1 GSMCVLDLPRQFF
14 MVRYD
19 AEDDYMAAMTSGPWR
34 VFGSILMVQAWSP
47 TFNLVCEEIVTTP
60 VWVRIAHIPIS
71 FYHETI
77 LMGIAERVGKPLKV
91 DLTTLKMERASFA
104 HVCVEVDLSKP
115 LKGLTNICP
124 TCGVYGHTVYACLK
138 KIVEHRRSVVP
149 RKDLGG
155 EPSRPLVE
163 NAHIS
168 GTATVGVANRFSGL
182 QMNEAQ
188 AGERDIMV
196 ESEANKEN
204 VDCQNVVRFGDGRS
218 QTEKKVNDLGKSQGE
233 VLEQRMRGNRTW
245 RNVRHKGKQLEPHAP
260 VRGLIFGPIRGKM
273 GSTASGK
280 RLLVENESVGQKG
293 GVYILESGKD
303 GAERRPL

>member
-1 GSMCVLDLPRQFF
+1 MCVLDLPRQFF

-115 LKGLTNICP
+115 LKGTVVVNDERAPSQRSTEEGQGQQKEVNKTDGLT
-124 TCGVYGHTVYACLK
+124 
-138 KIVEHRRSVVP
+138 
-149 RKDLGG
+149 KDLGG